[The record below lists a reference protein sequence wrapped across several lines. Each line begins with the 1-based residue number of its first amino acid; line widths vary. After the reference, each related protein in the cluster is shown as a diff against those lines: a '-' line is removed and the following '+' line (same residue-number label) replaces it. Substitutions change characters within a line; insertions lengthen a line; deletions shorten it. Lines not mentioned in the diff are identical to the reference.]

1 MIKGLY
7 EAHLPVRDLQRS
19 IVFYENIG
27 LELAYKYDDVA
38 FLWIV
43 PNKSWIGLWQTEIS
57 KDRSPASFP
66 GHGRHI
72 AFQVDFED
80 IKQASLWLA
89 EKGITLRSHGGLEP
103 LEPIVRPHQQNSAIY
118 FDDPDGNALELICVL
133 PDGSPTEP
141 GKMIYLSEFER
152 LAQEADAR
160 FHRGNIARC

>member
-7 EAHLPVRDLQRS
+7 EVHLPVRDLQRS
-19 IVFYENIG
+19 IAFYENIG
-27 LELAYKYDDVA
+27 LELAYEYDDVA

-57 KDRSPASFP
+57 KDRESASFP

-80 IKQASLWLA
+80 IKKASLWLA

-103 LEPIVRPHQQNSAIY
+103 LEPIVRPHLVMSFAILMGERMRSTVKAWSVTGLLL
-118 FDDPDGNALELICVL
+118 FSKHSVH
-133 PDGSPTEP
+133 
-141 GKMIYLSEFER
+141 GK
-152 LAQEADAR
+152 
-160 FHRGNIARC
+160 